1 MFHILWSIIVGFFVG
16 LLARAVVPGADS
28 MGFIATTVVG
38 VLGSVVGGFIGGLIK
53 KPADGAKFHPA
64 GFVMSIA
71 GAVVLLIVWRY
82 IR

>member
-38 VLGSVVGGFIGGLIK
+38 VLGSVVGGLIGGLIR